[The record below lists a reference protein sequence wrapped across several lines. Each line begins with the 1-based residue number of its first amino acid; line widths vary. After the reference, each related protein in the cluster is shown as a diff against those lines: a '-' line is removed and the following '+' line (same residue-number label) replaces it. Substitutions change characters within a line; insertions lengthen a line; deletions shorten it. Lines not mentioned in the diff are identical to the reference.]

1 MTNFFIKIYRF
12 FKNKRAWLWSALIFL
27 FIVFGYFASRIHFE
41 EDINKLMPSSKNED
55 GSTKIAFADL
65 RIKDKTYLLFQ
76 GDNVDSIINTC
87 DIFVDSLLKRDTH
100 KKMVEN
106 VFYRLPD
113 ELIPDM
119 IDYLC
124 KHLPSYID
132 TTTYARLDTML
143 TREHFLRQMEQNK
156 NDALGEFGSAYPE
169 LIEMDPIG
177 IRNILKEHYGAM
189 MGNGTGSY
197 RIVNN
202 HILTRD
208 SSVCVAF
215 ITPAFSATNTGQ
227 GSALFE
233 TLNKLIDQHHGNV
246 KIYYHGTPASGFY
259 NASTIKHD
267 LAWTVGGSMILVLLF
282 IFFCFRRWSAVLLL
296 LLPVLFGTLFA
307 LAIMYFIKGELSLLA
322 LGIGS
327 VVLGVALSYALH
339 IITHHAYLGD
349 AEQVLRDETK
359 PVLLGCI
366 TTIGSFVG
374 IIFIQSDLLR
384 DFGMFAAF
392 AILGTTLFS
401 LIFLPHMLGNHNKPI
416 PYIIER
422 ISNYPLDRSKTL
434 LIAVILITIVC
445 VFAFGIGGVN
455 FDADMHNLGY
465 QAKRVEHSEQLL
477 RSKTF
482 TGDKEK
488 YFAST
493 GKSMEIAIN
502 NFALLDHKL
511 DSLQKLGIVKSYTHT
526 SDIFVPLN
534 VQKCRIEAW
543 KKYWTK
549 ERIEKVHRLINETAP
564 QAGLEP
570 DGFETFFDYATA
582 EYEPNEMY
590 KAGII
595 PDGYLSTLM
604 ECSYSGD
611 YFCFTSVRCKNDSVH
626 SDTTDY
632 YRICKAVT
640 SEPNL
645 MVLDTY
651 YYTRDTLRQLN
662 SDFNILQWISL
673 LFVFI
678 VLLVSSHF
686 KVCQSLL
693 GFMPIVLSW
702 VIVLG
707 AMVLF
712 NMKFNLISIIIS
724 TFIFGIGVDYS
735 IFVMSGLVSP
745 EGNKLQY
752 HKTAILFSAAI
763 LIITVGSMLFAQ
775 HPAIRSVGFSTL
787 VGLVSAVVLSYVVL
801 PAIYR
806 RIRK

>member
-1 MTNFFIKIYRF
+1 MKQ
-12 FKNKRAWLWSALIFL
+12 
-27 FIVFGYFASRIHFE
+27 FE
-41 EDINKLMPSSKNED
+41 
-55 GSTKIAFADL
+55 
-65 RIKDKTYLLFQ
+65 
-76 GDNVDSIINTC
+76 
-87 DIFVDSLLKRDTH
+87 H
-100 KKMVEN
+100 
-106 VFYRLPD
+106 
-113 ELIPDM
+113 
-119 IDYLC
+119 
-124 KHLPSYID
+124 
-132 TTTYARLDTML
+132 
-143 TREHFLRQMEQNK
+143 
-156 NDALGEFGSAYPE
+156 
-169 LIEMDPIG
+169 
-177 IRNILKEHYGAM
+177 
-189 MGNGTGSY
+189 
-197 RIVNN
+197 
-202 HILTRD
+202 
-208 SSVCVAF
+208 
-215 ITPAFSATNTGQ
+215 TNT
-227 GSALFE
+227 
-233 TLNKLIDQHHGNV
+233 
-246 KIYYHGTPASGFY
+246 
-259 NASTIKHD
+259 IK
-267 LAWTVGGSMILVLLF
+267 A
-282 IFFCFRRWSAVLLL
+282 
-296 LLPVLFGTLFA
+296 
-307 LAIMYFIKGELSLLA
+307 
-322 LGIGS
+322 
-327 VVLGVALSYALH
+327 
-339 IITHHAYLGD
+339 
-349 AEQVLRDETK
+349 
-359 PVLLGCI
+359 
-366 TTIGSFVG
+366 G
-374 IIFIQSDLLR
+374 IIFIIIS
-384 DFGMFAAF
+384 
-392 AILGTTLFS
+392 AIAPLS
-401 LIFLPHMLGNHNKPI
+401 LSAQKLTDNNIVK
-416 PYIIER
+416 
-422 ISNYPLDRSKTL
+422 DSKQL
-434 LIAVILITIVC
+434 SI
-445 VFAFGIGGVN
+445 GIGYN
-455 FDADMHNLGY
+455 FRKVPGYLESMKPFEVTANYSINNRHSFYITLPLYIKNRNSMNEDDNPYSSQEFLKLKRRLYGINLGY
-465 QAKRVEHSEQLL
+465 DYHFIQRRNFSE
-477 RSKTF
+477 F
-482 TGDKEK
+482 
-488 YFAST
+488 
-493 GKSMEIAIN
+493 I
-502 NFALLDHKL
+502 
-511 DSLQKLGIVKSYTHT
+511 GIGFDYY
-526 SDIFVPLN
+526 
-534 VQKCRIEAW
+534 R
-543 KKYWTK
+543 TK
-549 ERIEKVHRLINETAP
+549 ERIEKMHRLINETAP